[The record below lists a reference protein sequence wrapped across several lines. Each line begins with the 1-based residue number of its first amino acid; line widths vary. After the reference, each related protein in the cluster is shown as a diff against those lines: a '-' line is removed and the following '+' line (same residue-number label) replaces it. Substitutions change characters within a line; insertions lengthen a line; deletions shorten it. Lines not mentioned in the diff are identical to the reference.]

1 MLTSSKVDDDV
12 NEEDGVRETVERDPS
27 SAQIVVEEGNCNRQN
42 DQVRNQKQ
50 KHTKVP
56 IKPENECDN

>member
-27 SAQIVVEEGNCNRQN
+27 SAEVVVEERNCNWQN
-42 DQVRNQKQ
+42 DQVRNQ
-50 KHTKVP
+50 
-56 IKPENECDN
+56 